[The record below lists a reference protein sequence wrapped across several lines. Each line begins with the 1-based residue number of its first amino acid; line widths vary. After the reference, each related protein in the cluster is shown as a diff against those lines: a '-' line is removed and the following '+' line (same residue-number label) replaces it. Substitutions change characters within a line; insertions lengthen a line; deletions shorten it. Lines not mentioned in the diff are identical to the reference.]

1 VMEANL
7 ALLAP
12 NPCSFTS
19 GAPSN
24 NKNWAIATGNFK
36 ILKKVRVPKFGRIP
50 SFEVTISKTFFA
62 RMSL

>member
-1 VMEANL
+1 MWLICGEKASIFAFQQVKATWCENYCIGALCKNFVMEANL

-24 NKNWAIATGNFK
+24 NKN
-36 ILKKVRVPKFGRIP
+36 
-50 SFEVTISKTFFA
+50 
-62 RMSL
+62 